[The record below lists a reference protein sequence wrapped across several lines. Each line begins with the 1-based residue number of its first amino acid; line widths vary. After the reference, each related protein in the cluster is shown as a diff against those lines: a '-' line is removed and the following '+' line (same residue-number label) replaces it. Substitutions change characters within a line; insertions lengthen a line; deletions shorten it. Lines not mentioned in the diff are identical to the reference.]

1 MGSESY
7 ERVSMVYSRIEK
19 VKGKQL
25 PGTHAIRTKVPPSKP
40 KPKWEITKVIISQNT
55 KRTNGNLNE
64 LAALSQRVTIQ
75 LHKPNSI

>member
-25 PGTHAIRTKVPPSKP
+25 PGTDAIRTKVPSSKP
-40 KPKWEITKVIISQNT
+40 KPKWEITKITISQNT
-55 KRTNGNLNE
+55 KWTNGQTNE
-64 LAALSQRVTIQ
+64 QLSP
-75 LHKPNSI
+75 KG